1 MDQFNDDLNAQP
13 ESPTGPASGPLSGV
27 RVLDFCHFLA
37 GPYGTLVLAELGADV
52 IKIEDPDHPD
62 EAREVGPHFQGD
74 QSLYFAALNRG
85 KRSVSARLS
94 RPEGR
99 LVVHDLLRTADVVV
113 DNFRPGVMAKL
124 GLAPEALRL
133 INPAVVS
140 CSLSG
145 FGASGPYARR
155 VGYDYTIQ
163 ALAGVMSMT
172 GEPDSPPGKAGI
184 SYVDHSGGLAIA
196 LAVCAA
202 LFDRGRTGQG
212 RHIDLGLFDVQTSM
226 LTYLAAWSLNRGHAP
241 DRVGH
246 GAHPS
251 LVPAQTFVTRDGH
264 LSLFIGNDAMW
275 TRLVRV
281 LDDPRLAE
289 PELASNSGRAR
300 HRAHVLD
307 VLSTRFATRDT
318 AHWNAV
324 LAKAGVPCAPV
335 NTLSE
340 ALSDPQVTA
349 RGLVVTAS
357 HPQYGDYRC
366 TRGPLPQLAGGGP
379 LVGAPL
385 LGEHTGDVLS
395 EIGYTAAQIAEFLPD
410 PAAPARYRAPA
421 TGRRHAVVVPS
432 PSSKTDGRR

>member
-1 MDQFNDDLNAQP
+1 MDPFNDELNARPQV
-13 ESPTGPASGPLSGV
+13 SPGPPGPLSGV

-37 GPYGTLVLAELGADV
+37 GPYGTLVLAEMGADV

-62 EAREVGPHFQGD
+62 EARTVGPHFQGD

-85 KRSVSARLS
+85 KRSVGARLS

-124 GLAPEALRL
+124 GLAPEALRR

-163 ALAGVMSMT
+163 ALTGVMSMT
-172 GEPDSPPGKAGI
+172 GEPDGPPGKAGI

-202 LFDRGRTGQG
+202 LFERGRTGQG
-212 RHIDLGLFDVQTSM
+212 RHIDLGLLDVQTSM

-241 DRVGH
+241 ERAGH

-251 LVPAQTFVTRDGH
+251 LVPAQTFATSDGH
-264 LSLFIGNDAMW
+264 LSLFVGNDAMW
-275 TRLVRV
+275 ARLVRV
-281 LDDPRLAE
+281 LDDPRLAD
-289 PELASNSGRAR
+289 PELATNAGRAR
-300 HRAHVLD
+300 RRGHVLE
-307 VLSTRFATRDT
+307 VLSVLFAARKTTYWNT
-318 AHWNAV
+318 A
-324 LAKAGVPCAPV
+324 LAEAGVPCAPV
-335 NTLSE
+335 NTLGA
-340 ALSDPQVTA
+340 ALSDPQVSA
-349 RGLVVTAS
+349 RGLVVTAK
-357 HPQYGDYRC
+357 HPVYGDYRC
-366 TRGPLPQLAGGGP
+366 TRGPLPQLAGGPP
-379 LVGAPL
+379 LAGAPL
-385 LGEHTGDVLS
+385 PGEHTREVLD
-395 EIGYTAAQIAEFLPD
+395 EIGYTPAQIADFL
-410 PAAPARYRAPA
+410 A
-421 TGRRHAVVVPS
+421 
-432 PSSKTDGRR
+432 